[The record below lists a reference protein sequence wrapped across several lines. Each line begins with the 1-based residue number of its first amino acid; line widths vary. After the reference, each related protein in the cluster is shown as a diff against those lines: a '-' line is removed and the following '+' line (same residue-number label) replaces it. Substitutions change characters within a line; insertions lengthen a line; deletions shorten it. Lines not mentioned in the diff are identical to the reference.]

1 MLEQMRQ
8 KLAELEAGMQQ
19 LHRDRRQI
27 DNAIAMQQ
35 GAMAFA
41 KGLIEEL
48 EAAAAAAAMAPP
60 VEDGVPTP
68 AE

>member
-19 LHRDRRQI
+19 LQRELRQTQ
-27 DNAIAMQQ
+27 NAIAMQQ

-41 KGLIEEL
+41 KGMIEEL
-48 EAAAAAAAMAPP
+48 EAAQVPTVAPP
-60 VEDGVPTP
+60 VEEGVPT
-68 AE
+68 AVD